1 MHDSRGQSSVWTLD
15 NCGYLHGALPPKTA
29 KTGRKKTLRNVSE
42 LHMLPQTSWT
52 KDGLCCGT
60 NCPPYTHNIST
71 KSLSTVSTISSNYHP
86 PLIDMNNNRRKL
98 VNGEHNCPRQKGQTP
113 QITLYSRSEQKAT
126 SGLQP
131 VSRERYFTI
140 DIHLPPE
147 SHFITG
153 SPTDARSS
161 T

>member
-29 KTGRKKTLRNVSE
+29 KTGRKKHRNVSE

-131 VSRERYFTI
+131 VSWERYFTI